1 LLTTMMVY
9 KFTELTRQ
17 EIEVM
22 LNINLQQTRVYRDAK
37 EEGEQVGEQ
46 RGRQEE
52 ARSLVLRLLVR
63 RVGELPSAVRLQV
76 ESLALPELEALG
88 EALLD
93 FSVIADLE
101 TWLGQHR

>member
-22 LNINLQQTRVYRDAK
+22 LNINLQQTRVYQEAK
-37 EEGEQVGEQ
+37 ED
-46 RGRQEE
+46 E

-93 FSVIADLE
+93 FSAIADLE
-101 TWLGQHR
+101 AWLSQQR